1 MGGSQRTTESLFE
14 DIDGSVLVGFGNWLA
29 ESLDVSEL
37 SNEQVL
43 LLFMVLDRCMKALWH
58 DFRDVLLPLVMRAMA
73 AFDPDAE

>member
-1 MGGSQRTTESLFE
+1 MGSSQKTIESVFE

-43 LLFMVLDRCMKALWH
+43 LLFMVLDRCIKALLH
-58 DFRDVLLPLVMRAMA
+58 NFPEVLLPLAMRAMA
-73 AFDPDAE
+73 GFDPDAE